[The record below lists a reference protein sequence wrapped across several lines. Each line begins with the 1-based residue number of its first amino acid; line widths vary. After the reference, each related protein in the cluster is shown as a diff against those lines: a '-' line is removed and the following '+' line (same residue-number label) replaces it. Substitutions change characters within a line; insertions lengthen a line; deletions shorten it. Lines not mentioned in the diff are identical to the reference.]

1 MDIPPILPV
10 EPTAPPTKPLP
21 PLIKRWRWW
30 IHLLVIAS
38 YPLLIGVLAL
48 FFGESQGPALT
59 SDAKGLL
66 VVCLEQMI
74 LFGIFFGVLLLVV
87 GVFTLESLQEY
98 VTTNRPKVETIVDVP
113 AMRQNPLYYWL
124 TLTVVS
130 FGFAGFR
137 EELWR
142 VAVLAGLQKLW
153 PGIFASRLGQFGA
166 VAVAAII
173 FGFGHLGQGV
183 LAVGMTAIL
192 GFGLGAIMVLHRSIW
207 PAVIAHGM
215 FDATSLALIPWVLEM
230 LQQAQKTTGH

>member
-1 MDIPPILPV
+1 
-10 EPTAPPTKPLP
+10 
-21 PLIKRWRWW
+21 
-30 IHLLVIAS
+30 
-38 YPLLIGVLAL
+38 
-48 FFGESQGPALT
+48 
-59 SDAKGLL
+59 
-66 VVCLEQMI
+66 MI
-74 LFGIFFGVLLLVV
+74 LFGIFFGVAWAASRASRDDLLWRWRGGFLPVPLGIGYSIALRALVALLAGIVVVLLLVV